1 MSIDWNSIGVRSASG
16 PGAAAPATT
25 TTGSSQL
32 GQSDFLTLLTTQLKN
47 QDPLSPLDNAAFV
60 AQLAQF
66 STVSGITEMNAS
78 LKSMAAAAADQHAS
92 APQWIG
98 RAVADAAGEAGLV
111 ASVSFAGDGSLLLN
125 LDSGVQMP
133 AASVAR
139 LA

>member
-1 MSIDWNSIGVRSASG
+1 MSFDWNSIGVRSA
-16 PGAAAPATT
+16 ANAAPATSANT
-25 TTGSSQL
+25 TQL
-32 GQSDFLTLLTTQLKN
+32 GQADFLTLLTTQLKN

-78 LKSMAAAAADQHAS
+78 LKAMATAAADQPES

-98 RAVADAAGEAGLV
+98 RAVVDQAGQGGLV
-111 ASVSFAGDGSLLLN
+111 DSVSFAADGSLLLN
-125 LDSGVQMP
+125 LDSGAQIA
-133 AASVAR
+133 AASVAS